1 MLETLREMADSYGKK
16 KGEDIVGKVHFL
28 IGDEEGYTVN
38 LNEDTVSVERSG
50 TEIEGNIGLV
60 MSKETFH
67 NLTTGEWNG
76 MTAAGR
82 STMSESAPLDFRVPD
97 GDELDGEKLQLL
109 YHFLTHFFSG
119 GYPTVT
125 ELGREHSRKV
135 HGGNAVPIAYG
146 HGVRYAYYTI
156 NKGEQINEEEED
168 PWDQVFTVIS
178 GTGTAVVDGE
188 EIELKKNMAVHV
200 PPMVRHVVK
209 NEDGNDDL
217 ELLWM
222 AYGEKA

>member
-1 MLETLREMADSYGKK
+1 MLETLQDMAESYQKK
-16 KGEDIVGKVHFL
+16 KPEDITGRIHIL
-28 IGDEEGYTVN
+28 IDEENGYAVE
-38 LNEDTVSVERSG
+38 LKEKSVGVEGSG
-50 TEIEGNIGLV
+50 IELDGDLGLT
-60 MSKETFH
+60 MSKETFEKLS
-67 NLTTGEWNG
+67 NGVWNG

-97 GDELDGEKLQLL
+97 GGKLEGDNLQMMF
-109 YHFLTHFFSG
+109 HFLTHFFSTD
-119 GYPTVT
+119 YPTVT

-156 NKGEQINEEEED
+156 GEGEQINEEESD
-168 PWDQVFTVIS
+168 PWNQVFTVIG
-178 GTGTAVVDGE
+178 GTGTAIIEGQ
-188 EIELKKNMAVHV
+188 EIELEKNISVHV
-200 PPMVRHVVK
+200 PPNASHIIKKDSV
-209 NEDGNDDL
+209 EEDL